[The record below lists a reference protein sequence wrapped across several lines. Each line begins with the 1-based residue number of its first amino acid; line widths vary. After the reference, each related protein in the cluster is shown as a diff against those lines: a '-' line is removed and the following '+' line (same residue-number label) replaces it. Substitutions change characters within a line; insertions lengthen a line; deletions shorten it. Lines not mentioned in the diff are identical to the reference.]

1 MGFPGGSAL
10 KNLPAM
16 QETQETQARSLDQ
29 EDPLKE
35 GMVTDSSI
43 LGRIIPW
50 TEEPGRPQSVSCKEL
65 DTTEVT

>member
-1 MGFPGGSAL
+1 MAQTV
-10 KNLPAM
+10 KNPSAM
-16 QETQETQARSLDQ
+16 QETWAQSLDQ

-50 TEEPGRPQSVSCKEL
+50 TEEPGGPQSISCKEL